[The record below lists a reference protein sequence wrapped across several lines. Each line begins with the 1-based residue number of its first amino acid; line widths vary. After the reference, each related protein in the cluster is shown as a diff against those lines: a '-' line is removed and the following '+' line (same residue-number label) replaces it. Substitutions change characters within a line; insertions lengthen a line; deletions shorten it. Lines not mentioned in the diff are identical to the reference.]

1 MLPIQGARREGYGS
15 NNAAAAL
22 AARDTSRVFRP
33 YRYVHASTI
42 VGRIQDEEEI
52 MHVLK
57 VAGPREVALL
67 LRNLADEIERRS
79 LEFEGRVVPLADALE
94 AVVDLSEGGAAE
106 VSVINVCLEHST
118 PPAWNLTELQQALA
132 HPGG

>member
-1 MLPIQGARREGYGS
+1 
-15 NNAAAAL
+15 
-22 AARDTSRVFRP
+22 
-33 YRYVHASTI
+33 
-42 VGRIQDEEEI
+42 

-57 VAGPREVALL
+57 VAGPREVAPL

-106 VSVINVCLEHST
+106 VSVINVRLEHST
-118 PPAWNLTELQQALA
+118 PPTWNLTELQQALA